1 LQTIVES
8 PAKVNEYERLRK
20 PIQEIINFTRTLDE
34 KYREKCFEVLL
45 NQYLSTHT
53 DEVANIVMIDDKQ
66 NKVAETQNCSFEL
79 DYPLELKFFLQ
90 QNKISEGTIN
100 KLFIREKGRIRPIYK
115 ITEKRKATA
124 QIQIALLTAFEN
136 ALVAPSGAFEF
147 PMRTVR
153 QRCMDYNVY
162 ETDFTLNFKGRAGL
176 FVNVDA
182 EAVKITEL
190 GKAELANIIDCIST
204 Q

>member
-1 LQTIVES
+1 LQTIVEA
-8 PAKVNEYERLRK
+8 PTKVNEYEKFRK
-20 PIQEIINFTRTLDE
+20 PIQEIINFTRTIDE

-45 NQYLSTHT
+45 NRYLSTHRAEAADIVII
-53 DEVANIVMIDDKQ
+53 DESQ
-66 NKVAETQNCSFEL
+66 NKVAEAQNSSLET
-79 DYPLELKFFLQ
+79 DYPVELKFFLQ
-90 QNKISEGTIN
+90 ENKIREETIN
-100 KLFIREKGRIRPIYK
+100 KLFLREKGRIRPIYK

-136 ALVAPSGAFEF
+136 ALVAPNGAFEF

-182 EAVKITEL
+182 DAVKLTEL
-190 GKAELANIIDCIST
+190 GKAELANIIACVSE